1 MKFARTLIVLIAV
14 VLAGPIVGA
23 VPVPAA
29 EVIPTAQD
37 MVIELNQGQLVR
49 IDRAASAVFV
59 ANPAIAEVAVK
70 SPHLI
75 FVFAKKPGVT
85 TLYAVDQNEN
95 VVANLR
101 LVVTHD
107 LAELQEILRSMIPQ
121 TGITGVTVD
130 GSKGN

>member
-1 MKFARTLIVLIAV
+1 MKFARTLLVLVAA
-14 VLAGPIVGA
+14 LFAAPDLGS

-29 EVIPTAQD
+29 QVIRTAED
-37 MVIELNQGQLVR
+37 MVIEVNHGHLVR
-49 IDRAASAVFV
+49 LDQAASTVFV

-70 SPHLI
+70 SPRLI

-101 LVVTHD
+101 LVVTHE
-107 LAELQEILRSMIPQ
+107 LAELHEALKSIIPQ
-121 TGITGVTVD
+121 GGVTAETVN
-130 GSKGN
+130 GGIGN